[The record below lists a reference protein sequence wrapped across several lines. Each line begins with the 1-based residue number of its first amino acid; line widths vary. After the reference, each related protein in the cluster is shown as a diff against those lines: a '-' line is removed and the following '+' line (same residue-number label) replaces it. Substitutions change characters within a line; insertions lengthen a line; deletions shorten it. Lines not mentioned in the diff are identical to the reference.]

1 MGNKDLNGEL
11 VLAGTGQVES
21 EEPWGDERSQEKNKE
36 GKDGWGVRL
45 RLLGLED
52 SVRELE
58 TTSRC

>member
-1 MGNKDLNGEL
+1 M
-11 VLAGTGQVES
+11 AGTGQVES
-21 EEPWGDERSQEKNKE
+21 EEPWGNERSQEKNKE

-58 TTSRC
+58 TTGRC